1 MTPGKE
7 LFFGCFM
14 VKEVAGEWGV
24 SHKGGVIMKKTI
36 FVVDDNNTN
45 LSLAESA
52 LQDQYRV
59 ITLPSAEKMFKFLE
73 KTTPDLI
80 LLDIEMPE
88 MDGFEAL
95 VRLKENHIDIP
106 VIFLTSLIDAEVE
119 VKGFQLGVIDFI
131 TKPFS
136 APVLANR
143 IKTHLQIDEIIRE
156 RTAQLQSLQNAI
168 IFGFADLLES
178 RDEETGGHVERTSAY
193 IEILLDSL
201 SERGLYADDIKEINR
216 EWFVS
221 SARLHDV
228 GKIVIS
234 DTILNKPG
242 KLTDEE
248 FEIMKTH
255 AVEGERAIDMIAS
268 RTYDVEF
275 LKNARLF
282 AGNHHEKWD
291 GSGYPRGLKGTD
303 IPLQGRLMAFADVY
317 DALMSERPYKK
328 PFTEEDTVRIIME
341 GSGKH
346 FDPIVADV
354 FSEVRDKFFA
364 VHEEYLRKEHEE

>member
-1 MTPGKE
+1 
-7 LFFGCFM
+7 
-14 VKEVAGEWGV
+14 
-24 SHKGGVIMKKTI
+24 MKKTI
-36 FVVDDNNTN
+36 FVVDDSNTN
-45 LSLAESA
+45 LSLAEKA

-59 ITLPSAEKMFKFLE
+59 ITLPSAAKMFKFLE

-95 VRLKENHIDIP
+95 SRLKENKTDIP
-106 VIFLTSLIDAEVE
+106 VVFLTSLLDAKVE

-136 APVLANR
+136 APVLINR
-143 IKTHLQIDEIIRE
+143 IKTHLQIDDIIRE
-156 RTAQLQSLQNAI
+156 RTAQLQNLQNAI

-178 RDEETGGHVERTSAY
+178 RDEETGGHVERTSTY
-193 IEILLDSL
+193 IQILFDSL
-201 SERGLYADDIKEINR
+201 SERGKYADSIKELNR
-216 EWFVS
+216 EWFIS

-228 GKIVIS
+228 GKIAIS
-234 DTILNKPG
+234 DTILNKSG

-248 FEIMKTH
+248 FAIMKTH
-255 AVEGERAIDMIAS
+255 AIEGERAIDKIAS

-282 AGNHHEKWD
+282 AGNHHERWD
-291 GSGYPRGLKGTD
+291 GTGYPRGLKGTD
-303 IPLQGRLMAFADVY
+303 IPLQGRLMAIVDVY

-328 PFTEEDTVRIIME
+328 PFTEENTVRIIME
-341 GSGKH
+341 GAGNH

-354 FSEVRDKFFA
+354 FFEVRDRFFA
-364 VHEEYLRKEHEE
+364 VHENHLRNEREV